1 MFNNAKR
8 TTPDVVLH
16 HAPKSIRSAVVRF
29 LATPASPLPWGVL
42 RIGLGVLLI
51 GQAIVVAPHLL
62 EFYGSL
68 GLVQAPVVERMVR
81 PFTPRLSW
89 VSGALSLLG
98 LDETAAIR
106 LVFTCHLLNA
116 LAFLVGWRTRV
127 AAVCLWM
134 TNLIMT
140 TSGSPYL
147 YGFDTFANIALF
159 YCMFAP
165 VGSALSCDLIAGRA
179 SGTPSFAARL
189 SLRVLQAHL
198 ALVYAASGIEKASG
212 IQWWNGEA
220 LWRSWMRADLGTLDF
235 SWIAWT
241 PWIAAIGCWTTLGLE
256 VGYALF
262 MWPKR
267 TRKWWG
273 LAMIAMHAGISLT
286 MGLHAFAGIMIL
298 LTVSAWMVPCD
309 PRSPR
314 AAGGM
319 LHNHGL
325 SRRTPQPVTEDAA
338 PALPELEE
346 AVAMAEKS
354 LPPEHPHL
362 NEYREMLAKCSA
374 ALAEQGKPVCRVEQ
388 IGVRRSGE
396 SLRRCRGAG
405 K

>member
-1 MFNNAKR
+1 MPCR
-8 TTPDVVLH
+8 
-16 HAPKSIRSAVVRF
+16 
-29 LATPASPLPWGVL
+29 
-42 RIGLGVLLI
+42 
-51 GQAIVVAPHLL
+51 
-62 EFYGSL
+62 
-68 GLVQAPVVERMVR
+68 
-81 PFTPRLSW
+81 
-89 VSGALSLLG
+89 LLG
-98 LDETAAIR
+98 LEETAAIR
-106 LVFTCHLLNA
+106 LVFMFHLLNA
-116 LAFLVGWRTRV
+116 LAFLLGWRTRV

-134 TNLIMT
+134 TNLIMS

-165 VGSALSCDLIAGRA
+165 VGSALSCDRIAGRT

-273 LAMIAMHAGISLT
+273 LAMISMHAGISLT

-298 LTVSAWMVPCD
+298 LTGLRM
-309 PRSPR
+309 
-314 AAGGM
+314 AGPV
-319 LHNHGL
+319 
-325 SRRTPQPVTEDAA
+325 RTTFSGVAEQ
-338 PALPELEE
+338 LE
-346 AVAMAEKS
+346 AT
-354 LPPEHPHL
+354 
-362 NEYREMLAKCSA
+362 
-374 ALAEQGKPVCRVEQ
+374 LAEQRKHGRRAMTHSAEQCRADASPPAGAQGCADAGRVPRRTVPRRDATAARLREMIPSPYSSPVTRTRATDF
-388 IGVRRSGE
+388 GRTPLA
-396 SLRRCRGAG
+396 LRPTTPLTS
-405 K
+405 